1 MFRPRTSILSF
12 CFATALTA
20 FAQDDRCTSTLE
32 TVAQQVGKT
41 VDFCGTPAQ
50 VTVRGKN
57 QEGPVFLNFG
67 AKFPDHTFTVVIWG
81 TVAGAEI
88 SELPE
93 RFSGKRLVIHGMV
106 VEHNGKPE
114 IILAALKDIE
124 VEEE

>member
-1 MFRPRTSILSF
+1 MFMHRTIILSL
-12 CFATALTA
+12 CFATALSA
-20 FAQDDRCTSTLE
+20 FAQDDRCTSILE
-32 TVAQQVGKT
+32 TVAQQVGKM

-50 VTVRGKN
+50 VTVRGKDH
-57 QEGPVFLNFG
+57 EGPVFLNFG

-114 IILAALKDIE
+114 IKLATLKDIE

>member
-1 MFRPRTSILSF
+1 MHRTIILSL
-12 CFATALTA
+12 CFATALSA

-32 TVAQQVGKT
+32 TVAQQVGKM

-50 VTVRGKN
+50 VTVRGKDH
-57 QEGPVFLNFG
+57 EGPVFSTSEQNSPTTPSL
-67 AKFPDHTFTVVIWG
+67 VIWG

-93 RFSGKRLVIHGMV
+93 RFSGKTLVIHGMV

-114 IILAALKDIE
+114 IKLAALKDIE
-124 VEEE
+124 VQEE